1 MKKKYFVFLLFT
13 LSLSAQIKGV
23 VKDSITGKPISFVNI
38 WVENESIGTTSE
50 ENGAFELNTS
60 KEKKLLFSI
69 IGYYQKKSILN
80 SNGEVFLSHRNIELE
95 NVQIIK
101 LKETKITK
109 IGNSVFKRVKH
120 LQGKFPQILA
130 KKFNYDTIYKVTPY
144 LKQIEVFT
152 QSDIK
157 EAKFKLR
164 IYNYDLDIELPSEDL
179 VEEDIIT
186 SVKKGRNKTIIDVS
200 KYKIKFP
207 KNGLVVGLES
217 MIIESNKYIYSYRY
231 KGIDN
236 NPTMYAPAII
246 CNKVDEE
253 NSFMFLNLKWF
264 KRKPNYD
271 EVEEKDSTLEPA
283 INLILTN

>member
-130 KKFNYDTIYKVTPY
+130 KKFNYDTIYIVTPY
-144 LKQIEVFT
+144 
-152 QSDIK
+152 
-157 EAKFKLR
+157 
-164 IYNYDLDIELPSEDL
+164 
-179 VEEDIIT
+179 
-186 SVKKGRNKTIIDVS
+186 
-200 KYKIKFP
+200 
-207 KNGLVVGLES
+207 
-217 MIIESNKYIYSYRY
+217 
-231 KGIDN
+231 
-236 NPTMYAPAII
+236 
-246 CNKVDEE
+246 
-253 NSFMFLNLKWF
+253 
-264 KRKPNYD
+264 
-271 EVEEKDSTLEPA
+271 
-283 INLILTN
+283 